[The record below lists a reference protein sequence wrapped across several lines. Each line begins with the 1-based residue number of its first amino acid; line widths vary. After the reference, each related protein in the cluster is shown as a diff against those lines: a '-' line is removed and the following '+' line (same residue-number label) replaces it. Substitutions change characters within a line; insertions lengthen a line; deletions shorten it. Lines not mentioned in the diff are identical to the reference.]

1 MNTGFCSLGLKN
13 VRAMDYFAF
22 YFFLIIVI
30 YETFNISPFSVFR
43 SKKSCEKWMFLFN
56 IFVQETELFKVLSC
70 TLSRAD
76 LLTCFSLC
84 SRTFREN
91 KIINVQVFYTKSLR
105 VLLKRN
111 SARLL
116 CVEENIISTV
126 SCIKIS
132 IHFQTFILVL

>member
-30 YETFNISPFSVFR
+30 YETFNISPFWIFLCLDL
-43 SKKSCEKWMFLFN
+43 KSHVKSECFCLTF
-56 IFVQETELFKVLSC
+56 TELFKVLSC

-132 IHFQTFILVL
+132 IHFQTFFLVL